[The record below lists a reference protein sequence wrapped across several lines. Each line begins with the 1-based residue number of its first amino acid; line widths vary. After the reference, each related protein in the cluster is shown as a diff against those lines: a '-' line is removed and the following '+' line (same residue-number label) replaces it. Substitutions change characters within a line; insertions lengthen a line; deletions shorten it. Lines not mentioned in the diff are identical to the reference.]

1 MNIRDKEET
10 CILCRRGAGKATDN
24 MWGLSDIKMI
34 ELLQKIP
41 RYLEHLFDFLP
52 SNSRNSLLFTFPFC
66 CLSCKKQIEKRQRLV
81 VKIITVEN
89 DLLSRQFLDENFFR
103 IAAGSI
109 ISLEERI
116 AISKQSYSISEEEGT
131 TTNMISVITIYLTV
145 LANSSNH
152 SRARCHNI
160 KCK

>member
-1 MNIRDKEET
+1 
-10 CILCRRGAGKATDN
+10 
-24 MWGLSDIKMI
+24 MWGLSDIKMT

-52 SNSRNSLLFTFPFC
+52 SNSTNSLLFMFPFF

-81 VKIITVEN
+81 VNIITVEN
-89 DLLSRQFLDENFFR
+89 DLRSRQFLDENLF
-103 IAAGSI
+103 SDSCKKHN
-109 ISLEERI
+109 ISRQTYSFLEVKLRRLRRRTYDDKYDI
-116 AISKQSYSISEEEGT
+116 RDK
-131 TTNMISVITIYLTV
+131 NLPTV

-160 KCK
+160 ECKKATCSW